1 VIAIVSVETVLL
13 VLLVVLVAALLR
25 SHAEILRRL
34 GPEGAEP
41 PRLPDPPVGARRET
55 SAPEIAGVTPTGDAI
70 RLSLSGGPTLLA
82 FLSSGCTSCARF
94 WATLGEHALP
104 HHLQPMIVT
113 RGVDRE
119 QRSKLRSIAP
129 ADVPVV
135 MSSEAWEDYAVPG
148 SPYFVLVERG
158 EIQGEGVATT
168 WDALTSLVGDAVEE
182 QRGVDERLAA
192 AGIGPDH
199 PSLYSSAAPDGGA
212 SAGARV

>member
-1 VIAIVSVETVLL
+1 MLAIVSIETVLL

-41 PRLPDPPVGARRET
+41 PRLPDPPAAARREA

-70 RLSLSGGPTLLA
+70 KLSLNGAPTLLA
-82 FLSSGCTSCARF
+82 FLSGGCSSCARF
-94 WATLGEHALP
+94 WGTLGEQALP
-104 HHLQPMIVT
+104 HRLQPMIVT
-113 RGVDRE
+113 RGLDRE

-129 ADVPVV
+129 ATVPVV

-148 SPYFVLVERG
+148 SPYFVLVEDG
-158 EIQGEGVATT
+158 EIRGEGVATT
-168 WDALTSLVGDAVEE
+168 WDALASLVGDAVEE

-199 PSLYSSAAPDGGA
+199 PSLYLSGAPDGGA
-212 SAGARV
+212 SAEARV